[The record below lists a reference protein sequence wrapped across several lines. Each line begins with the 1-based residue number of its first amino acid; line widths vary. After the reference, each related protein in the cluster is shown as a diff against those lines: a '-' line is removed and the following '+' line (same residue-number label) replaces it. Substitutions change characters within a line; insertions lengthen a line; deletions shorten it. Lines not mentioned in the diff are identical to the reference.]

1 MIGARTMV
9 PEMAMI
15 SNMDLAIPENMGI
28 AHRAVLYD
36 LWDVMG
42 TGATGGKTVRGLVE
56 RLTAHF
62 AREEELIGSIFA
74 LAGPDGP
81 GSEPVPE
88 EEDIA
93 VMTAFLEKE
102 LMDLRKEHDEL
113 RPDIRELADVAEAAY
128 DQGLYDLALRLE
140 VHLSVEE
147 QIHFPAAI
155 YIGRRLMGRAGARY
169 GL

>member
-1 MIGARTMV
+1 MIGARTMAPDIALESTMDIAV
-9 PEMAMI
+9 AETMA
-15 SNMDLAIPENMGI
+15 I

-42 TGATGGKTVRGLVE
+42 TGGTGGKTVRSLVE

-62 AREEELIGSIFA
+62 AREEELMGAIFS

-81 GSEPVPE
+81 EPQPAPE
-88 EEDIA
+88 QEDIA
-93 VMTAFLEKE
+93 VMTAFLENE
-102 LMDLRKEHDEL
+102 LGDLRKEHDEL

-140 VHLSVEE
+140 AHLSMEE

-155 YIGRRLMGRAGARY
+155 YIGRRMMGGAGVRY
-169 GL
+169 DM